1 VIFESLKEREET
13 VAYRDLREWID
24 TLDREGELA
33 RVKVEVDWDLE
44 IGGILRENMDRNGP
58 ALLFENIRDYRNT
71 ICTKLFAS
79 SLSSNSRIA
88 LMLGLSKDTPYRD
101 LIRVWRERA
110 KKSVKP
116 VIVDTGPCKENIL
129 KGDDVDLFQ
138 FPTPH
143 WQKLDGGRY
152 IGTFHGVV
160 TKDPDTGWINVGTY
174 RQMIHDKNTTTMSLA
189 QGQHIWFHWRKYR
202 PKGKNM
208 PLAVAIGWDQVLP
221 AVAASPVGTGVDEY
235 DIMGALRQKP
245 VELVKC
251 ETVDLYVPASSEIVL
266 EGEVI
271 TDRSKF
277 ITCGPFG
284 EYTGHYG
291 PANLRPPF
299 KVNCI
304 TFRKDPI
311 LQGTMEGMPINEDH
325 RICSVSHSAL
335 IWDLL
340 EERMTGVTGVNN
352 DPSTAYANLIVQID
366 NSYYGQVHQVAANVW
381 SSHLSNMMC
390 KNIFVCDQ
398 DVDIYNLSKVFWAFG
413 YRVDPSKD
421 IIQFPGWISAL
432 DPVVHPQD
440 RLGPGG
446 NKGIRLLIDATKP
459 IDRPRADEYLGEK
472 FAIVAYPD
480 DETMRKV
487 ETRWEEYGIN
497 H

>member
-1 VIFESLKEREET
+1 M
-13 VAYRDLREWID
+13 AYNDLREWIAK
-24 TLDREGELA
+24 LEKEGELA
-33 RVKVEVDWDLE
+33 RIKTEVDWNLE
-44 IGGILRENMDRNGP
+44 IGAIARENMDRGGP
-58 ALLFENIRDYRNT
+58 ALLFENIKDHKNT
-71 ICTKLFAS
+71 LCKKLFTC
-79 SLSSNSRIA
+79 SLSTFSRVA
-88 LMLGLSKDTPYRD
+88 LMLGLPKDTPYKE
-101 LIRVWRERA
+101 LIQVWKERI
-110 KKSVKP
+110 KKPIKP
-116 VIVDTGPCKENIL
+116 VIVDRGPCKENIL

-160 TKDPDTGWINVGTY
+160 TKDPDTGWTNVGMY
-174 RQMIHDKNTTTMSLA
+174 REMIHDRKTTTMSVA
-189 QGQHIWFHWRKYR
+189 QGQHIWFHWKKYR

-208 PLAVAIGWDQVLP
+208 PLAVSIGWDQVLP
-221 AVAASPVGTGVDEY
+221 AVSSSPVPTGVDEW

-251 ETVDLYVPASSEIVL
+251 ETVDLYVPATSEIVL

-271 TDRSKF
+271 TDISQF
-277 ITCGPFG
+277 VTCGPFG
-284 EYTGHYG
+284 EFTGHYG
-291 PANLRPPF
+291 PANKRAPF

-304 TFRKDPI
+304 TFRNDPI

-340 EERMTGVTGVNN
+340 NERMIGVTGVNN
-352 DPSTAYANLIVQID
+352 DPSTAYANLVVQID

-390 KNIFVCDQ
+390 KNIIVCDQ
-398 DVDIYNLSKVFWAFG
+398 DVDIYDLNKVFWALG

-432 DPVVHPQD
+432 DPIVHPKD
-440 RLGPGG
+440 RLSAGG

-459 IDRPRADEYLGEK
+459 IDRPRADEYWGEK
-472 FAIVAYPD
+472 FAVVAYPD
-480 DETMRKV
+480 NETMKKV
-487 ETRWEEYGIN
+487 RENWKNYGIKA
-497 H
+497 

>member
-1 VIFESLKEREET
+1 M
-13 VAYRDLREWID
+13 AYKDLRDWID

-33 RVKVEVDWDLE
+33 KVKAEVNWDLE

-58 ALLFENIRDYRNT
+58 ALLFENIQDHKNT
-71 ICTKLFAS
+71 ISTKVFSS

-88 LMLGLSKDTPYRD
+88 LMLGLPKNTSYRD
-101 LIRVWRERA
+101 LILAWRERI
-110 KKSVKP
+110 KKPIKP

-129 KGDDVDLFQ
+129 KANDVDLFQ

-160 TKDPDTGWINVGTY
+160 TKDPDTGWTNVGMY
-174 RQMIHDKNTTTMSLA
+174 RQMIHDRNTTTMSVA

-221 AVAASPVGTGVDEY
+221 AVAAAPVDTGVDEY
-235 DIMGALRQKP
+235 TIMGALRQAP

-271 TDRSKF
+271 TDRSQF

-299 KVNCI
+299 RIKCI
-304 TFRKDPI
+304 TFRNDPI

-366 NSYYGQVHQVAANVW
+366 NSYYGQVQQVAANVW

-390 KNIFVCDQ
+390 KNIIVCDR
-398 DVDIYNLSKVFWAFG
+398 DVDIYDLNKVFWALG

-432 DPVVHPQD
+432 DPIVHPRD
-440 RLGPGG
+440 RLSPGG

-459 IDRPRADEYLGEK
+459 TDRPHAEEYWGEK
-472 FAIVAYPD
+472 FAVVAYPD
-480 DETMRKV
+480 EETMGKVRKN
-487 ETRWEEYGIN
+487 WKNYGIKI
-497 H
+497 